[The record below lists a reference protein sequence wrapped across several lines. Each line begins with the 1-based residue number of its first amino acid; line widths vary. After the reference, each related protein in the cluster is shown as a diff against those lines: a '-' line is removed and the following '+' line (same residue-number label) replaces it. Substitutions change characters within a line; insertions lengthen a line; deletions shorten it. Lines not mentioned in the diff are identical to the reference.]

1 MYHIE
6 YKESV
11 LLNPKIRH
19 ATRGVV
25 LNEENEILILTYK
38 SMAFLYYR
46 VVDKTVWE

>member
-1 MYHIE
+1 MYHIGDN
-6 YKESV
+6 ESV

-38 SMAFLYYR
+38 KHGFSVLPGGG
-46 VVDKTVWE
+46 